1 MAKDKK
7 CSFLTLDDTG
17 TIFFWGLI
25 TVLFILV
32 VANLILTAMVLSIFK
47 IGFGMDAI
55 KLVPEMKAI
64 KFNGIID
71 FARIYKKD
79 GKIETFR
86 DSPLLIE
93 GEILLLILMHSND

>member
-25 TVLFILV
+25 LVLFILV
-32 VANLILTAMVLSIFK
+32 VTNLILTAMVLSIFK

-79 GKIETFR
+79 GRIETFR

-93 GEILLLILMHSND
+93 GDIFLILMH